1 MKKNMKNKE
10 MKLILTD
17 EEEHEENKE
26 MKLILTDEE
35 EHGE

>member
-1 MKKNMKNKE
+1 MKKNMDNKE
-10 MKLILTD
+10 ISLILTD
-17 EEEHEENKE
+17 KKNMENKE

>member
-1 MKKNMKNKE
+1 MKKNMENKE
-10 MKLILTD
+10 MKLILKMKKNM
-17 EEEHEENKE
+17 ENKE